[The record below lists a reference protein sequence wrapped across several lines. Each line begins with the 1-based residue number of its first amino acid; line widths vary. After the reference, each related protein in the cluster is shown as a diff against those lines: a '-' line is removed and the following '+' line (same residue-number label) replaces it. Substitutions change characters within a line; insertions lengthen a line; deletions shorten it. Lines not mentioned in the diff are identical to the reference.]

1 MMIFASG
8 AVAKTIARS
17 ALIVQKNSPGLLLGG
32 GILGMVGSTV
42 LACRATLKVNTV
54 VEEAKGNLNKARTLE
69 HEEYSE
75 KDRSRDISLI
85 YFQSGVK
92 VTRLYAPAI
101 IVGAISIAALTRSH
115 NILTARNAAL
125 TAAYTTL
132 EKGFRQYRARVV
144 EKYGEEEDRNLR
156 YGTQEVEILNPET
169 KRKKTVTRVG
179 PHGESI
185 YARFFD
191 EGSDQWSREPE
202 YNLVF
207 LHAQQNY
214 ANNMLHARGHVFL
227 NEVYDSLGLSRSEAG
242 AVVGWILSDDGDT
255 DNYIDFGVFEGQT
268 QVARD
273 FVNGFEGSIL
283 LDFNVDGV
291 IWDKISRPIEG
302 LSWRRNK
309 SLNE

>member
-1 MMIFASG
+1 MIFASG
-8 AVAKTIARS
+8 AIAKHIARG
-17 ALIVQKNSPGLLLGG
+17 ALIVEKNSPGLLLGG
-32 GILGMVGSTV
+32 GIIGMVGSTV
-42 LACRATLKVNTV
+42 LACRATLKMEAV
-54 VEEAKGNLNKARTLE
+54 VEETKDKLNTARTLE

-92 VTRLYAPAI
+92 ITRLYAPALA
-101 IVGAISIAALTRSH
+101 VGIFSIAAITRSH
-115 NILTARNAAL
+115 HILTTRNAAL

-132 EKGFRQYRARVV
+132 ERGFKEYRARVV
-144 EKYGEEEDRNLR
+144 EKYGEDQDQEFR
-156 YGTQEVEILNPET
+156 YGSQQVQIVDPKT

-179 PHGESI
+179 SEESI

-191 EGSDQWSREPE
+191 VGSANWSKEPE
-202 YNLVF
+202 YNLIF

-214 ANNMLHARGHVFL
+214 ANDMLHARGHVFL
-227 NEVYDSLGLSRSEAG
+227 NEVYDMLDIPRSEPG
-242 AVVGWILSDDGDT
+242 SVVGWIISPNGDT
-255 DNYIDFGVFEGQT
+255 DNFIDFGVFEGRT

-273 FVNGFEGSIL
+273 FVNGLEGSIL

-291 IWDKISRPIEG
+291 IWDKISQPIEG

-309 SLNE
+309 SLNK